1 MKIRKN
7 VLWRVPAYCMAAGVV
22 SFEILVRLLV
32 HFKVFQPGPDGT
44 VTTNV
49 PLDLFIRGA
58 VFAAAVL
65 LGGVLLRKM
74 TSKELFLSSTIMVA
88 VYRLGDLL
96 SGVSVGFGLLM
107 AKTYEWSGSLS
118 ALADHIFHNFRAG
131 AWLQPF
137 APYLF
142 VLFGQKS
149 PSDGTSGK
157 ENGV

>member
-7 VLWRVPAYCMAAGVV
+7 ILWRVPVYCMAAGVV

-65 LGGVLLRKM
+65 LGGALLRKM
-74 TSKELFLSSTIMVA
+74 TAKEIFFLLLLWLRFIFWATSFRA
-88 VYRLGDLL
+88 YRLDL
-96 SGVSVGFGLLM
+96 
-107 AKTYEWSGSLS
+107 AY
-118 ALADHIFHNFRAG
+118 
-131 AWLQPF
+131 
-137 APYLF
+137 
-142 VLFGQKS
+142 
-149 PSDGTSGK
+149 
-157 ENGV
+157 